1 MTRAWGNGIVLADPL
16 GVDERNITVG
26 QHGAFVLEFQFGYY
40 IGKGTEKRMRKSIR
54 RIIRDHTEQL
64 LEASYLPAANTE
76 EAYML
81 EYLLM
86 RSLDKAP
93 LAHKQ
98 TSILYNK
105 IWSPGRLIYK
115 SRTKG
120 F

>member
-1 MTRAWGNGIVLADPL
+1 MTRAWGNPIILADSL
-16 GVDERNITVG
+16 GLDDENVTVG
-26 QHGAFVLEFQFGYY
+26 QNGAFVLEFQLGYY

-86 RSLDKAP
+86 RLVDDAP
-93 LAHKQ
+93 LFHKK
-98 TSILYNK
+98 TSTLYNK

>member
-1 MTRAWGNGIVLADPL
+1 MRNVNLAD
-16 GVDERNITVG
+16 G
-26 QHGAFVLEFQFGYY
+26 QHGAFVLEFQFGHY

-86 RSLDKAP
+86 RSLDQLP
-93 LAHKQ
+93 LNHDYTKRS
-98 TSILYNK
+98 TLYNK

>member
-1 MTRAWGNGIVLADPL
+1 VLADPL
-16 GVDERNITVG
+16 GVDERNVTVG

-86 RSLDKAP
+86 RSLDQLHLNHDYTKRS
-93 LAHKQ
+93 
-98 TSILYNK
+98 TLYNK